1 MQSSSRQTLPP
12 ASPLQEPLCSSSS
25 ILLAEVGC
33 WDFGQL
39 APLPSSAMNRQRW
52 GPPEAQ
58 HPQGCQQGPSLRPAV
73 VLGPLASCSK
83 SQSTSHCPEP
93 TQGGAWGGGLQPL
106 PSVLFSF
113 WLLPTPLTGA
123 LIGPC
128 SQCPAVP
135 RHHENPP
142 AFPWQRC
149 ALGLS
154 HRNGFEE
161 LRAAPSVGMGA
172 SCCPEPRC
180 WVVNGT
186 IQDEISIFGRRV

>member
-1 MQSSSRQTLPP
+1 MLGFWPAG
-12 ASPLQEPLCSSSS
+12 ASP
-25 ILLAEVGC
+25 
-33 WDFGQL
+33 QL
-39 APLPSSAMNRQRW
+39 
-52 GPPEAQ
+52 
-58 HPQGCQQGPSLRPAV
+58 
-73 VLGPLASCSK
+73 
-83 SQSTSHCPEP
+83 SHEP
-93 TQGGAWGGGLQPL
+93 TALGTPGGPTPPGVSAGSIPPPRSGFRAARQLLQISKHFSLPRAHAGGAWGGGLQPL

-149 ALGLS
+149 ARGLS

-180 WVVNGT
+180 WAVNGP